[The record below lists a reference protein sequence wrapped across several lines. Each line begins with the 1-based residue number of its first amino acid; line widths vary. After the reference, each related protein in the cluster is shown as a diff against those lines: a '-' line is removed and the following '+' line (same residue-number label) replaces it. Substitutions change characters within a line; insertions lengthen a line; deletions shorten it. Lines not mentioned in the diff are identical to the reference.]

1 MYFIGNSC
9 FRRKLVYHNKMHLYY
24 SSFKKSL
31 APSSIKSQTYIFKN
45 VSVATLNYT
54 YVFLILTRY
63 VYLSGRKYICHFNTL
78 ITNKIHLVKVK
89 ITNSPIIIFT

>member
-1 MYFIGNSC
+1 
-9 FRRKLVYHNKMHLYY
+9 MHLHY

-31 APSSIKSQTYIFKN
+31 APSSIKSQTYVFKN
-45 VSVATLNYT
+45 VSVTALNYT

-63 VYLSGRKYICHFNTL
+63 VYLLGRKYICQFNIL

-89 ITNSPIIIFT
+89 TTNPPLIIFT